1 MRKLYLSEIFSGAG
15 DGIFWVALIAAI
27 SDDARFSLLL
37 AVAVLVRLGPRAL
50 LSIPG
55 GGLVDRSNLR
65 RLLIGI
71 EIARMTTMLA
81 AAVAFQQSA
90 NSWVL
95 LAIVCGCYL
104 IGVPTRPGLSTALPY
119 IVGETSL
126 AGANA
131 TLSLIRQLMTFIGP
145 LIGVAIVAWSTT
157 AGFIANAASFGL
169 SAVSITL
176 VRGVRWPKSSRR
188 TGQPPAPR
196 TSRGPQLLKIPGF
209 GVMVSLV
216 GAMYLVRGVEMVAHV
231 LVIRDLLDEQPTGI
245 GIFGAA
251 IGIGAIAAAPFAR
264 RTAAAG
270 RVTGPVLLAIALTAV
285 PTAGLVLGNTLG
297 AAAGLL
303 VFVGAGMVVFEV
315 VSVITIQRAVSRAAY
330 GRAFGA
336 LNGSSNLGKLLG
348 AIAAPVFA
356 ELVGLEAMLVG
367 VAVFL
372 VVVGLCAVPALR
384 SIEATS
390 SRQRDTLLPIVE
402 ALSGLALFDGASP
415 IALERLA
422 SEVSEHSVS
431 SGTTLIREGDQPD
444 DLFVVREGELVATV
458 AGATVGSIGAGDWFG
473 EIGLVERR
481 ERTASVVTTSDAVV
495 WRIPGQLFVDV
506 LEDSG
511 AAPSALTEGIADRL
525 AVHHR
530 SS

>member
-1 MRKLYLSEIFSGAG
+1 LYLSEIFSGAG

-71 EIARMTTMLA
+71 EIARMTTMSA
-81 AAVAFQQSA
+81 AAVAVQQGAS
-90 NSWVL
+90 NWVV

-104 IGVPTRPGLSTALPY
+104 IGVPTRPGLSTALQY
-119 IVGETSL
+119 VVGETSL

-131 TLSLIRQLMTFIGP
+131 TLSTIRQVMTFIGP

-169 SAVSITL
+169 SAISIAL
-176 VRGVRWPKSSRR
+176 VRGVRWPTSQRR
-188 TGQPPAPR
+188 SGQPSR
-196 TSRGPQLLKIPGF
+196 TRTTRGRDMLKIPGF
-209 GVMVSLV
+209 GVLV
-216 GAMYLVRGVEMVAHV
+216 GLVGVMYLVRGVEMVVHV
-231 LVIRDLLDEQPTGI
+231 LVIRDLLHEPPTGI

-251 IGIGAIAAAPFAR
+251 IGIGAIAAAPLAR

-270 RVTGPVLLAIALTAV
+270 YVTGPILLAIAMTAV
-285 PTAGLVLGNTLG
+285 PTAGLVLCSTLG

-303 VFVGAGMVVFEV
+303 VFVGAGMVIFEV
-315 VSVITIQRAVSRAAY
+315 VSVITIQRSVSRTAY

-356 ELVGLEAMLVG
+356 ELIGLEATLVG
-367 VAVFL
+367 VALFL
-372 VVVGLCAVPALR
+372 VIVALCAVPALR
-384 SIEATS
+384 SAEATS
-390 SRQRDTLLPIVE
+390 SRQRNALRPIVE

-422 SEVSEHSVS
+422 SEVQEDSVA

-444 DLFVVREGELVATV
+444 DLFVVRSGELVATV
-458 AGATVGSIGAGDWFG
+458 AGDTVGSIGAGDWFG

-481 ERTASVVTTSDAVV
+481 ERTASVTARDDVLV
-495 WRIPGQLFVDV
+495 WRIPGQLFLDV

-530 SS
+530 AD